1 LAKKRVV
8 KTTIYIKEVPVTY
21 IGRFLGFLRPNEY
34 AKTIGN
40 PAITSRMETRNTK
53 NLFNVCHRMGNLNNA
68 RFVLALKEGN
78 GKTLNKKLLISE
90 PMDFISEIKYVTKS
104 VTMHAVSGN
113 EITLSE
119 SEEELT

>member
-1 LAKKRVV
+1 MAKKRVV
-8 KTTIYIKEVPVTY
+8 KTTINIQGVPVTY
-21 IGRFLGFLRPNEY
+21 VGRFLGFLRPNEY

-40 PAITSRMETRNTK
+40 SAITSRLETKNTK
-53 NLFNVCHRMGNLNNA
+53 SLFNVCHRMGNLCSA
-68 RFVLALKEGN
+68 RFVLALKERN

-90 PMDFISEIKYVTKS
+90 PMDFISEIKYTDHS

-119 SEEELT
+119 SEEE